1 MNFFTA
7 LNRAAPYTPGMA
19 PREDHG
25 GHRSLTGPDAIPKPS
40 PTPSGP
46 LRRSRR
52 AAPYLHPDRGAC
64 DPAARDLRALAALA
78 DLTRKLGSPLAAAQ
92 HLYAPHL
99 RKDHK

>member
-19 PREDHG
+19 PREDHSS
-25 GHRSLTGPDAIPKPS
+25 HRSLTGPDVTPKSS
-40 PTPSGP
+40 PAPSGP

-52 AAPYLHPDRGAC
+52 AAPYLHPSWGVR
-64 DPAARDLRALAALA
+64 DPAVRDLRALAALA